1 MRFRILGTLH
11 VHSGSREVP
20 ITTVR
25 ERILLAM
32 LLLNDGD
39 RVSVPLL
46 AEAIWADQLP
56 RDAPNQVQK
65 CVSRLRKH
73 LAEAGIPR
81 GILITDHGAYRLSV
95 DSRQIDLH
103 EFRGQW
109 AEARTTAATGD
120 LLAASERY
128 RVALSIWR
136 GPALTDIDSPRVRSA
151 AAVLDEERL
160 RSIEECIDVELALGK
175 AGDLIS
181 ELRELVQQ
189 YPYQERLHA
198 ALMLALYRVGRQ
210 ADALATYR
218 DVRMLLQE
226 ALGVEVSDDLRLL
239 HRAILSHD
247 P

>member
-109 AEARTTAATGD
+109 AEARTTADRCNRRPTRCERTVSGCTVH
-120 LLAASERY
+120 LARSSAY
-128 RVALSIWR
+128 R
-136 GPALTDIDSPRVRSA
+136 
-151 AAVLDEERL
+151 
-160 RSIEECIDVELALGK
+160 
-175 AGDLIS
+175 
-181 ELRELVQQ
+181 
-189 YPYQERLHA
+189 H
-198 ALMLALYRVGRQ
+198 RQ
-210 ADALATYR
+210 
-218 DVRMLLQE
+218 
-226 ALGVEVSDDLRLL
+226 
-239 HRAILSHD
+239 
-247 P
+247 PPCP